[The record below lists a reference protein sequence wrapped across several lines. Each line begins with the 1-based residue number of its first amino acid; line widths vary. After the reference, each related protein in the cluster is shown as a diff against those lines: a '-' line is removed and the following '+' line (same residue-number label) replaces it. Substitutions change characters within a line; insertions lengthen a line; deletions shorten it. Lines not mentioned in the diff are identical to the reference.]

1 MKGEHRMDPITIAI
15 VAALTAGVTSGV
27 TEVAKDAIV
36 DAYQALKGLIR
47 NKFGGKGAVVQS
59 LEVLE
64 AKPDSVGRQQT
75 LSEEFIDAQVV
86 QDPEIAQAAQSLL
99 DLVQKQ
105 PGGERHIQQ
114 VTGNYNAVVQGRG
127 NATVNVNQP
136 QPE

>member
-1 MKGEHRMDPITIAI
+1 MDPITIAI
-15 VAALTAGVTSGV
+15 VAALTAGATSGV

-64 AKPDSVGRQQT
+64 AKPNAVGRQQT
-75 LSEEFIDAQVV
+75 LSEEFIEAQVV
-86 QDPEIAQAAQSLL
+86 QDPEIVQAAQSLL
-99 DLVQKQ
+99 DLVQSQ

-114 VTGNYNAVVQGRG
+114 ITGNYNAVVQGRG

>member
-1 MKGEHRMDPITIAI
+1 MDPITIAI
-15 VAALTAGVTSGV
+15 VAALTAGATSGV

-36 DAYQALKGLIR
+36 DAYQTLKGLIR

-86 QDPEIAQAAQSLL
+86 QDPEIVQAAQSLL